1 MPPAGAQKPSIEY
14 RHNVAK
20 GQHEIGVKVEKVFV
34 AFATVSDAYFAQ
46 LYENAQNIAGAEGEA
61 EGEPE

>member
-20 GQHEIGVKVEKVFV
+20 GQHEIGVKVGKVFV
-34 AFATVSDAYFAQ
+34 PFATVSDAYFAQ
-46 LYENAQNIAGAEGEA
+46 LYENAENIAAS
-61 EGEPE
+61 EPEPGEDAE